1 MINRPGLLLRLTIVI
16 YDGLLLAGVLF
27 AAYTVIFAL
36 SLLLPEP
43 ITSSA
48 WLKHLQFAMLV
59 LLSFLFYGWF
69 WVNGGQTLGMRAWH
83 LYLIKEDGKFISW
96 KQAAIRYCSAFLS
109 WICIGLGFAFI
120 LLNRDKK
127 TWHDILSKS
136 SIVRHKATTKK
147 NDKQAT

>member
-27 AAYTVIFAL
+27 AAYAVIFAL
-36 SLLLPEP
+36 CLLLPDS
-43 ITSSA
+43 INTSQ
-48 WLKHLQFAMLV
+48 WLKHLQFILLV
-59 LLSFLFYGWF
+59 ILSFLFYGWF

-96 KQAAIRYCSAFLS
+96 KQAGIRYCSAILS

-127 TWHDILSKS
+127 AWHDLLSKS
-136 SIVRHKATTKK
+136 SIIKHKVEK
-147 NDKQAT
+147 

>member
-1 MINRPGLLLRLTIVI
+1 MINRPGLLLRLIIVI

-27 AAYTVIFAL
+27 AAYTIIFAL
-36 SLLLPEP
+36 ALLLPEP
-43 ITSSA
+43 VASSA

-96 KQAAIRYCSAFLS
+96 RQAAIRYCAASLS
-109 WICIGLGFAFI
+109 WLFIGLGFAFI

-127 TWHDILSKS
+127 TWHDLLSKS
-136 SIVRHKATTKK
+136 SIVKHKATAKRK
-147 NDKQAT
+147 